1 MSTVLDRSR
10 PTGPRTPGTR
20 GHAVRVR
27 DAGRR
32 YGHLAALDGVSFDVT
47 PGEFLVLLG
56 PSGSGKSTLLRS
68 LAGIERL
75 SSGSLSLSGEVVDD
89 ERGMVPAE
97 RRDLAMVF
105 QDYALWPHLT
115 VGQNVAF
122 ALRRRGLDRDEQRR
136 RVGLALEQVGL
147 AHKGDR
153 HPNELSGG
161 EQQRV
166 ALARAVVGHPRLLL
180 FDEPLSNLDAHL
192 RERLRVEISTLTR
205 AQHATSV
212 YITHDQRE
220 AFALADRIGVLD
232 HGRLTQLDTPE
243 AIYHRP
249 ASAFVAWFT
258 GISGGLRATATA
270 AAAAG
275 SEWVGV
281 RLERGE
287 VPARPM
293 GAVRQGAEVR
303 VLVRPGAATLT
314 ADADPR
320 AHTVGTVTDI
330 AYRGDGYDHIVEVP
344 EGRLAA
350 VHAQAAHPRGERV
363 GVLLDPAGCH
373 ATAETRDLE
382 PPSRAY
388 DAGGTN
394 PGSDPGKGLGA

>member
-10 PTGPRTPGTR
+10 PASHGTPPGR

-27 DAGRR
+27 DATRR
-32 YGHLAALDGVSFDVT
+32 YGKVAALDGVSFDVT

-56 PSGSGKSTLLRS
+56 PSGSGKSTLLRC

-75 SSGSLSLSGEVVDD
+75 TSGSLTLSGEVVND
-89 ERGMVPAE
+89 ERGVVAAE
-97 RRDLAMVF
+97 RRDLSMVF

-115 VGQNVAF
+115 AAQNVAF

-136 RVGLALEQVGL
+136 RVGLALDQVGL
-147 AHKGDR
+147 LHKGDR

-166 ALARAVVGHPRLLL
+166 ALARAVVGEPRLML

-232 HGRLTQLDTPE
+232 HGKLTQLDTPE

-258 GISGGLRATATA
+258 GISGGLRATATGGTGT
-270 AAAAG
+270 G
-275 SEWVGV
+275 SEWLGV
-281 RLERGE
+281 RLQLGE
-287 VPARPM
+287 VRTRPM
-293 GAVRQGAEVR
+293 GPIREGDEVQ
-303 VLVRPGAATLT
+303 VLVRPGAAALT
-314 ADADPR
+314 ATADPR
-320 AHTVGTVTDI
+320 AHTG
-330 AYRGDGYDHIVEVP
+330 AAPRRWPRPCSWPCGCMAGRG
-344 EGRLAA
+344 A
-350 VHAQAAHPRGERV
+350 
-363 GVLLDPAGCH
+363 C
-373 ATAETRDLE
+373 
-382 PPSRAY
+382 
-388 DAGGTN
+388 
-394 PGSDPGKGLGA
+394 